1 MSYKN
6 TIVGILLSLILGLST
21 TISVAHSHLYHDPE
35 PSFKDHG
42 HLGKHADDCHQNDI
56 DNHDGHDGHDESDC
70 VFTVVQY
77 TDSLLTEIIPADSG
91 LLFSTK
97 KTPAFISAQNSR
109 FINGFLARA
118 PPYCL

>member
-35 PSFKDHG
+35 PSFKDHD
-42 HLGKHADDCHQNDI
+42 HLGKHSDDCHQNNL
-56 DNHDGHDGHDESDC
+56 DNHDGHDESDC

-77 TDSLLTEIIPADSG
+77 TDSLLTQIIPADS
-91 LLFSTK
+91 SQPSSSK
-97 KTPAFISAQNSR
+97 KTAFFISEQIPQST
-109 FINGFLARA
+109 NGFFARA
-118 PPYCL
+118 PPYRL

>member
-1 MSYKN
+1 MRYKN

-35 PSFKDHG
+35 PSFKDHD
-42 HLGKHADDCHQNDI
+42 HLVKHADDCHQNNL
-56 DNHDGHDGHDESDC
+56 DNHDGHDESDC

-77 TDSLLTEIIPADSG
+77 TDSLLTQIIPADSG
-91 LLFSTK
+91 LLFGTK
-97 KTPAFISAQNSR
+97 KSTDLISTQISR
-109 FINGFLARA
+109 SINGFFARA